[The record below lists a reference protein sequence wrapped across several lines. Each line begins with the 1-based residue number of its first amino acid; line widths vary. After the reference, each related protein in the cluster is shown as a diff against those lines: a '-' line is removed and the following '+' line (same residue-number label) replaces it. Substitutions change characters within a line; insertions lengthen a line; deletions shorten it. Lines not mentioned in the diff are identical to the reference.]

1 MGLAVWRDSLQ
12 CPSHGRVRRRISGL
26 RSYPRRHQHDP
37 APRRNTLQ
45 RVQFRGGFRHG
56 VFADDFNA
64 GDDRAESRHR
74 LENANRSAGR
84 RRNPKT
90 NIGRGS
96 TMSIE
101 IRNINKSFGD
111 FKALKNVSFKVETG
125 ELVALLG
132 PSGSGKTSLLRI
144 IAGIEMP
151 DGNDGAILIHDEDAT
166 SIGFRDR
173 RVGFVFQHYALFRH
187 MTIFENVAF
196 GLRVRP
202 RRVRPSEKLIQE
214 KVNELLKLVQLDWL
228 GDRSPSHL
236 SGGQRQRIAL
246 ARALAVEPNVL
257 LLDEPFG
264 SLDAKVRKEL
274 RQWLRRFHD
283 ELKITS
289 VFVTHDQEEALE
301 VADRV
306 VLMNEGRVEQVG
318 TPDAVYHRPV
328 NAFVYNFLGNVNL
341 FHSRV
346 EEGKVFLGELP
357 IDLPEESA
365 PDAKS
370 ALVFVR
376 PHLLEIE
383 RQRNGGDKF
392 RAKITHINGAGP
404 LVKVDLLTDWGAP
417 VHVEISHER
426 YSSLGLQRED
436 EVFVRPRERKV
447 FVESQRGIDECRN

>member
-1 MGLAVWRDSLQ
+1 
-12 CPSHGRVRRRISGL
+12 
-26 RSYPRRHQHDP
+26 
-37 APRRNTLQ
+37 
-45 RVQFRGGFRHG
+45 
-56 VFADDFNA
+56 
-64 GDDRAESRHR
+64 
-74 LENANRSAGR
+74 
-84 RRNPKT
+84 
-90 NIGRGS
+90 
-96 TMSIE
+96 MSIE
-101 IRNINKSFGD
+101 VRNITKTFGN
-111 FKALKNVSFKVETG
+111 FVALNDVSFNVETG

-144 IAGIEMP
+144 IAGIEVA
-151 DGNDGAILIHDEDAT
+151 DGNDGAILIHNEDTTA
-166 SIGFRDR
+166 IGFRDR

-202 RRVRPSEKLIQE
+202 RRLRPAEKVIRE

-228 GDRSPSHL
+228 GDRLPSQL

-283 ELKITS
+283 DLKITS

-318 TPDAVYHRPV
+318 TPEDVYHHPAS
-328 NAFVYNFLGNVNL
+328 AFVYNFLGNVNL

-357 IDLPEESA
+357 IDLPAETS

-383 RQRNGGDKF
+383 HQRNGGDNF
-392 RAKITHINGAGP
+392 HAKVTHINAAGP
-404 LVKVDLLTDWGAP
+404 LVKVELVTDWGAP
-417 VHVEISHER
+417 VHVEISHGR
-426 YSSLGLQRED
+426 YSSLGLKRAD
-436 EVFVRPRERKV
+436 EVFVRPRERRV
-447 FVESQRGIDECRN
+447 FVEPQRDADKIKN